1 MVLVDI
7 LPELAD
13 ISVERLPKGGLEP
26 MPRWLTELLYT
37 IRRLNSRSADRELD
51 EEIRAHLDLETSL
64 NIQDGMSPSEA
75 RARALKRFGSPAL
88 AREETRA
95 AWGTLFLEILICD
108 IRFAVRTLLRNPG
121 FTAAAILTLALV
133 IGAASSIFSAVNA
146 ALLKRLPYQ
155 DPERLV
161 LVWGTDRSGNKRGQI
176 SFTNL
181 EDWRLQSKSF
191 EQMVAFSGN
200 ESMILASSGEPE
212 RLSAMS
218 VSEGYFDLMEIKP
231 LIGREFLP
239 EEHREGNENVVILS
253 FGLWQRLFG
262 QVPRLIGQTIL
273 RAGKPYSVVGVM
285 PPEFRSL
292 PASLIR
298 TPNEIYLPL
307 AVQYDDSQRSWT
319 WMRGIARLKPG
330 VAIEQAQAELDVI
343 AHKLE
348 LDHPASNAGHGVRI
362 VRLQQD
368 LVQNIKPILLTLQ
381 GSIVLVVL
389 IACLNL
395 ANLLLARLTA
405 RTKEIAVRAALG
417 AARRRLLRQM
427 MTESFLLSAAGGGC
441 GLALAVWGVSIVR
454 IVGTKVLPE
463 LSDIRVDSSV
473 VFFAAG
479 LSILTGILFG
489 VAPALYCSAGSL
501 GDSLKEGWR
510 GRGASVGQ
518 NRFRTCLV
526 VSEVA
531 LSVVLLSGAGL
542 LIRSFMNLR
551 GVSPG
556 FDSRNTLVMNV
567 SLPEA
572 KYPRGPRQVGFY
584 RDLLEHID
592 RLPGVISAGA
602 VSTLPESG
610 NFDHTPMKIEG
621 RIYGPGEELV
631 PDFYRTTTG
640 YFDAMSIP
648 LLKGRCFSEEDD
660 QDHPPV
666 AVINQT
672 MAESLWPGEDPI
684 GKRIWS
690 GAGNLTRSI
699 VGVVADVYQYGLD
712 SQKTMQLY
720 VPYAGNAGR
729 NMTLVIRG
737 AADPS
742 SLGPAIRAQVFAIDK
757 DQPVYGVQTMD
768 EVLADSMASRR
779 FSMNL
784 MALFAGIALALAA
797 IGVYGV
803 ISYSV
808 AERTHEFGIRLA
820 LGATRSAVMWLVI
833 RQGMTR
839 ALGGL
844 AAGLAASLL
853 MTRLMAGLLFGVNAR
868 DPGTLSVT
876 AALLTIVA
884 FLGCHIPARRAT
896 NTDPANALR
905 CE

>member
-1 MVLVDI
+1 MH
-7 LPELAD
+7 
-13 ISVERLPKGGLEP
+13 
-26 MPRWLTELLYT
+26 RWLSEVFYA
-37 IRRLNSRSADRELD
+37 IRRLSRRSAERDLD
-51 EEIRAHLDLETSL
+51 EEIRTHLELETNL
-64 NIQDGMSPSEA
+64 NVHNGMSAEEA
-75 RARALKRFGSPAL
+75 RFRALRRFGNL
-88 AREETRA
+88 TVTREDTRA
-95 AWGTLFLEILICD
+95 TWGFRAVEILIQD
-108 IRFAVRTLLRNPG
+108 LRFGARMLVRNPG
-121 FTAAAILTLALV
+121 FTCIAILTLALV
-133 IGAASSIFSAVNA
+133 IGATSAIFSAVSA
-146 ALLKRLPYQ
+146 ALLKQLPYK
-155 DPERLV
+155 DPGRLV
-161 LVWGTDRSGNKRGQI
+161 LLWSTDRSGNKRGQI
-176 SFTNL
+176 SFTNM
-181 EDWRLQSKSF
+181 EDWRRRSSSF
-191 EQMVAFSGN
+191 EEMVAFSGN
-200 ESMILASSGEPE
+200 EKVILAGKGEPE
-212 RLSAMS
+212 QIPAMR
-218 VSEGYFDLMEIKP
+218 VSDGYFALMQTQP
-231 LIGREFLP
+231 LIGRAFVP
-239 EEHREGNENVVILS
+239 EEQQEGRDQVVILS
-253 FGLWQRLFG
+253 FGLWERRFG
-262 QVPRLIGQTIL
+262 KDPGLVGQTL
-273 RAGKPYSVVGVM
+273 QLDGKPCLVVGIM

-292 PASLIR
+292 PAGLVRS
-298 TPNEIYLPL
+298 PNEIYMPL
-307 AVQYDDSQRSWT
+307 AASYDDTQRSWT
-319 WMRGIARLKPG
+319 WMRAIARLKPG
-330 VAIEQAQAELDVI
+330 VAIEQSQAELDVI
-343 AHKLE
+343 AHAME
-348 LDHPASNAGHGVRI
+348 LDHPATNTGHGVRV
-362 VRLQQD
+362 VRLQED
-368 LVQNIKPILLTLQ
+368 LVRNLKPILIMLQ
-381 GSIVLVVL
+381 GATVLVVL

-405 RTKEIAVRAALG
+405 RTKEMAVRAALG

-427 MTESFLLSAAGGGC
+427 MTETFLLSAAGGSC
-441 GLALAVWGVSIVR
+441 GLALAVWGVAIVR
-454 IVGTKVLPE
+454 IVGAKVLPE

-473 VFFAAG
+473 VFFTAG
-479 LSILTGILFG
+479 LSVLTGMLFG
-489 VAPALYCSAGSL
+489 VAPAMYCSAGRL

-518 NRFRTCLV
+518 NRFRTSLV

-556 FDSRNTLVMNV
+556 FDSRNTVVMNV

-572 KYPRGPRQVGFY
+572 KYPRGPRQVAFY
-584 RDLLEHID
+584 SDLLGRID
-592 RLPGVISAGA
+592 RLPGVVSAGA
-602 VSTLPESG
+602 VSILPESG
-610 NFDHTPMKIEG
+610 NFDHTPMKVEG

-631 PDFYRTTTG
+631 PDLYRATTG
-640 YFDAMSIP
+640 YFGAMSIS
-648 LLKGRCFSEEDD
+648 LLEGRLLSDEDD
-660 QDHPPV
+660 QDHAPV

-712 SQKTMQLY
+712 SEKTMQLY
-720 VPYAGNAGR
+720 VPYAENAGR
-729 NMTLVIRG
+729 NMTLVIRSG
-737 AADPS
+737 VDPG
-742 SLGPAIRAQVFAIDK
+742 SLVPAVRAQVFGIDQ
-757 DQPVYGVQTMD
+757 DQPVNGVQTMD

-784 MALFAGIALALAA
+784 MALFAVIALVLAA

-876 AALLTIVA
+876 AALLTIFA